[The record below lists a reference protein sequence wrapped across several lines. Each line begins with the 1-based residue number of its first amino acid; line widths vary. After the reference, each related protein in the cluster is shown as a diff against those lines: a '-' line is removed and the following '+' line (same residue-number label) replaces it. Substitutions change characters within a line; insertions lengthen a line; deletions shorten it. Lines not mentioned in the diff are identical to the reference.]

1 MKLFTQVKL
10 PQMSFSLAQFSIGTY
25 QGLVPDIPP
34 FNTKTHMP
42 KCLMQDGAIAL
53 WVLHIHGS
61 SICGCEMP
69 TVCLITVHSYLL
81 LLLRGFLKSG
91 ICLKLGGLIFFSF
104 LPLFSLIFLKSV
116 SLMCLSTDIVCRYFS
131 SSSLQLYLS
140 YTVFSGLDNTCL
152 FLVPSQCLTLK
163 KGCTGEI
170 VWNCFGIVWNCF
182 HDDGKTYFELDT
194 GFEGLNPTYQKVHI
208 FLDYLTHYFM

>member
-1 MKLFTQVKL
+1 
-10 PQMSFSLAQFSIGTY
+10 
-25 QGLVPDIPP
+25 
-34 FNTKTHMP
+34 MP

-69 TVCLITVHSYLL
+69 TVCLKTVYSYLL
-81 LLLRGFLKSG
+81 LLLRGFLKSS

-116 SLMCLSTDIVCRYFS
+116 SLMCLSTDIVCRHFS
-131 SSSLQLYLS
+131 SSSLQLCLS
-140 YTVFSGLDNTCL
+140 CTVFSGLDNTGS

-163 KGCTGEI
+163 KGCSGEI
-170 VWNCFGIVWNCF
+170 VWNCSGIVWNCF
-182 HDDGKTYFELDT
+182 HDDRKTYFELDA
-194 GFEGLNPTYQKVHI
+194 GFEGLNPTTRRYRSFQIILHITLCESYKVRNDLYYRKLGSKNI
-208 FLDYLTHYFM
+208 ISSLSSSKMMVYWALAEMQ